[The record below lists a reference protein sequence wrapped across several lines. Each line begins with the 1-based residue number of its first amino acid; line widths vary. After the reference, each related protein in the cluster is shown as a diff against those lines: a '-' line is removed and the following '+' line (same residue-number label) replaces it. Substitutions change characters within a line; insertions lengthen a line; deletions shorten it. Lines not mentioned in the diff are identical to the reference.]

1 MTERIHPAILC
12 GGAGTRLWPASRE
25 ALPKQFLKLL
35 GERSTFQE
43 TCLRVS
49 DPSLFGRPMVVANR
63 DYRFLVREQL
73 EEIGVDAEI
82 VLEPVRRDSAPAAA
96 AAANLVAAEE
106 PDALVLILAA
116 DHVVSEPANFIAACR
131 RAANAAHAG
140 YIVTFGIEP
149 DHAATGYGYIR
160 PAAAIAG
167 AEGARMVAAFVEKP
181 DTATAERYVT
191 EGYLW
196 NSGNFLFRAD
206 VFLAEYRAFGPTA
219 AEAAAKAVEKA
230 THDDLG
236 FILLDPKAFAG
247 ANKQSID
254 YAVMEK
260 TQRAAVLPARFGW
273 SDLGGW
279 NAVWALSPQ
288 DQDGNVTRGTVV
300 MVGSRGNLVTS
311 EGKVA
316 ALVGVNNLVV
326 VVEDDAV
333 LVAARECSEELREV
347 VTRLRQG
354 GRPEADLHT
363 RVRRPWGSFDTLD
376 EGERFKV
383 KRIVV
388 KPGGR
393 LSLQRHQKRA
403 EHWVVVKGTARVT
416 IGDDVRELKENESI
430 YVPLGADHR
439 LENRGDAP
447 LEIIEVQTGSYF
459 GEDDIVRVEDDYRR
473 RPDE

>member
-1 MTERIHPAILC
+1 MTERIHPVILC

-25 ALPKQFLKLL
+25 QLPKQFLKLV

-43 TCLRVS
+43 TCLRVG
-49 DPSLFGRPMVVANR
+49 DPSLFERPVVVANR

-82 VLEPVRRDSAPAAA
+82 VLEPARRDSAPATA
-96 AAANLVAAEE
+96 AAANLIARRE
-106 PDALVLILAA
+106 PNALVLILAA
-116 DHVVSEPANFIAACR
+116 DHVVSEPHNFVAACR
-131 RAANAAHAG
+131 RAAAAAGAG

-160 PAAAIAG
+160 PGEAIAG
-167 AEGARMVAAFVEKP
+167 AEGARAVAAFVEKP
-181 DTATAERYVT
+181 DDATAARYVT
-191 EGYLW
+191 DGYLW

-206 VFLAEYRAFGPTA
+206 VFLGEYRAFAPTSA
-219 AEAAAKAVEKA
+219 DAAARAVKKA
-230 THDDLG
+230 TRDLG
-236 FILLDPKAFAG
+236 FFLLDPEAFA
-247 ANKQSID
+247 AAEKQSID

-260 TQRAAVLPARFGW
+260 TKRAAVLPASFGW

-279 NAVWALSPQ
+279 NAVWTLSPQ
-288 DQDGNVTRGTVV
+288 DGEGNATRGPVII
-300 MVGSRGNLVTS
+300 VGGRDNLVTS

-333 LVAARECSEELREV
+333 LVASRDRTEELREV
-347 VTRLRQG
+347 VARLREQ
-354 GRPEADLHT
+354 GRPEADLHA
-363 RVRRPWGSFDTLD
+363 RVRRPWGSFQTLD
-376 EGERFKV
+376 EDERFKV
-383 KRIVV
+383 KRIIV

-416 IGDDVRELKENESI
+416 IGKDVRDLKEDESL

-439 LENRGDAP
+439 LENAGSEP

-459 GEDDIVRVEDDYRR
+459 GEDDIIRIEDDYRR
-473 RPDE
+473 RPEE

>member
-1 MTERIHPAILC
+1 MTDRIHPVILC

-25 ALPKQFLKLL
+25 QLPKQFLKLV

-43 TCLRVS
+43 TCRRVS
-49 DPSLFGRPMVVANR
+49 DPALFERPVVVANR

-82 VLEPVRRDSAPAAA
+82 VLEPARRDSAPAAA
-96 AAANLVAAEE
+96 AAANLVARGKR
-106 PDALVLILAA
+106 DALVLMLAA
-116 DHVVSEPANFIAACR
+116 DHVVREPEAFVAACR
-131 RAANAAHAG
+131 RAAAAARAG
-140 YIVTFGIEP
+140 YIVAFGIEP

-160 PAAAIAG
+160 PGEPIASG
-167 AEGARMVAAFVEKP
+167 DGARAVSAFVEKP
-181 DTATAERYVT
+181 DTATAAGYVT
-191 EGYLW
+191 DGYLW

-206 VFLAEYRAFGPTA
+206 IFLDEYRAFAPA
-219 AEAAAKAVEKA
+219 AADAAAKAAEKA
-230 THDDLG
+230 TEDLG
-236 FILLDPKAFAG
+236 FILLDPDAFA
-247 ANKQSID
+247 AADKQSID

-260 TQRAAVLPARFGW
+260 TKRASVLPACFGW

-288 DQDGNVTRGTVV
+288 DRDGNVTRGTVV
-300 MVGSRGNLVTS
+300 TIGSRGNLVTS

-316 ALVGVNNLVV
+316 ALVGVDNLVV

-333 LVAARECSEELREV
+333 LVAARERSEELREV
-347 VTRLRQG
+347 VARLRQE

-363 RVRRPWGSFDTLD
+363 RVHRPWGSFQTVD

-393 LSLQRHQKRA
+393 LSLQRHRSRA

-416 IGDDVRELKENESI
+416 IDEDVRELKENESI

-439 LENRGDAP
+439 LENAGSAP
-447 LEIIEVQTGSYF
+447 LEIIEVQTGSYL
-459 GEDDIVRVEDDYRR
+459 GEDDIVRLDDDYRR